1 MSIDGSNDSATTQV
15 RPALALDA
23 DQFLKHEYDF
33 VIVGGG
39 TAGLA
44 IAARLTENPN
54 VTVGVLEAGK
64 NKLDDLLVDT
74 PGMFTQ
80 LLGNEEYDWNFKTVS
95 QSNGKKYHIPR
106 GKILGGSSGINF
118 MMYVRGSTQ
127 DYDDWA
133 ILADDPCWGSEKMNH
148 YMRKHQTLDPIDEH
162 IAHWA
167 TMSFV
172 AENHGTFGPVHT
184 SFNDSLLPIED
195 NFQRGF
201 DEVTGI
207 VRKPTDPYVPNNC
220 SFVRSSANVAS
231 QLVW

>member
-15 RPALALDA
+15 LPALALDA

-33 VIVGGG
+33 LIVGGG
-39 TAGLA
+39 TAGPE

-54 VTVGVLEAGK
+54 VTVGILEAGK

-106 GKILGGSSGINF
+106 GKILGGSNGINF

-127 DYDDWA
+127 DYDD
-133 ILADDPCWGSEKMNH
+133 
-148 YMRKHQTLDPIDEH
+148 
-162 IAHWA
+162 
-167 TMSFV
+167 
-172 AENHGTFGPVHT
+172 
-184 SFNDSLLPIED
+184 
-195 NFQRGF
+195 
-201 DEVTGI
+201 
-207 VRKPTDPYVPNNC
+207 
-220 SFVRSSANVAS
+220 
-231 QLVW
+231 